1 MADLNRVFLMGNLTA
16 DPEVRYAPSGDAVG
30 DLRMA
35 INRRYKGRDGQDHDE
50 VCYVSVVV
58 WGRQA
63 ETCGQ
68 YLQKGSQVMVEGS
81 LKFDQWEKDGQKH
94 SRLLVRANRVQFLG
108 GRPQGQDGGSG
119 QGGQGSYQPA
129 PAAPAAPA
137 AAPAPATPAPEPPPP
152 PPPPAA
158 GADKSGDDENLPF

>member
-1 MADLNRVFLMGNLTA
+1 MPDLNRVFLMGNLTA

-68 YLQKGSQVMVEGS
+68 YLQKGSPVMVEGS
-81 LKFDQWEKDGQKH
+81 LKYDQWEKDGQKH

-108 GRPQGQDGGSG
+108 GRSQGQESG
-119 QGGQGSYQPA
+119 TGTSPQEGYRPA
-129 PAAPAAPA
+129 SPTPAAES
-137 AAPAPATPAPEPPPP
+137 TPPPP
-152 PPPPAA
+152 PPSAT
-158 GADKSGDDENLPF
+158 GNDNLGDDENLPF

>member
-35 INRRYKGRDGQDHDE
+35 INRRYKGRDGQDHE
-50 VCYVSVVV
+50 ETCFVSVVV

-81 LKFDQWEKDGQKH
+81 LKYDQWEKDGQKH
-94 SRLLVRANRVQFLG
+94 SRLVVRANRVQFIG
-108 GRPQGQDGGSG
+108 GRPQGQDGAPA
-119 QGGQGSYQPA
+119 QAGQGSYRPAPA
-129 PAAPAAPA
+129 PAADPV
-137 AAPAPATPAPEPPPP
+137 P
-152 PPPPAA
+152 PPPPA
-158 GADKSGDDENLPF
+158 GGDSMDDDENLPF